1 MPTLPDR
8 IRVVEVGPRDGLQ
21 NEAAHVPTERKIR
34 LVEALGEAGLP
45 AIEMTA
51 FVHPR
56 WIPQMA
62 DAAEVAAGVR
72 RREGVAYSA
81 LVPNLKGYAAAAAA
95 DVPVVAVF
103 MSATETHSR
112 RNLNKGI
119 SEAIEAL
126 REVTEAAQAD
136 GRRVRAYLSVVF
148 GCPYE
153 GDVSPGA
160 TLAIARQLDAMGIG
174 ELSLGDTTGM
184 ANPSQVRR
192 LVAALREA
200 VPGMDLAGHF
210 HDTRGTA
217 LANTYAAML
226 EGLDIFDASVGG
238 LGGCPYAPGASGNLS
253 TNDLVAMM
261 EGMGVATGVDR
272 EQLLDVTRWICLDV
286 LGVPIPSREAT
297 AELARRAKAA
307 RVSAERA

>member
-1 MPTLPDR
+1 MDKPSR
-8 IRVVEVGPRDGLQ
+8 IRIVEVGPRDGLQ
-21 NEAAHVPTERKIR
+21 NESVHVSATDKVR
-34 LVEALGEAGLP
+34 LIEELGAVGLP

-62 DAAEVAAGVR
+62 DASEVARAVRKRPGVT
-72 RREGVAYSA
+72 YSA
-81 LVPNLKGYAAAAAA
+81 LVPNLRGYEAASAA

-112 RNLNKGI
+112 RNLNKTVA
-119 SEAIEAL
+119 EATVAVQ
-126 REVTEAAQAD
+126 EVTRAAKAD
-136 GRRVRAYLSVVF
+136 GRGVRAYLSVVF

-153 GDVSPGA
+153 GEVDPAA
-160 TLAIARQLDAMGIG
+160 TLAIARDLSDVGVD

-192 LVAALREA
+192 LVASLRDR
-200 VPGMDLAGHF
+200 VPGLPLAGHF

-217 LANTYAAML
+217 LANAYAAWL
-226 EGLDIFDASVGG
+226 EGVETFDASIGG
-238 LGGCPYAPGASGNLS
+238 LGGCPYAPGASGNLA
-253 TNDLVAMM
+253 TNDLVAML
-261 EGMGVATGVDR
+261 EGMGLETGVDR
-272 EQLLDVTRWICLDV
+272 EALREVTRWICLDV
-286 LGVPIPSREAT
+286 LKVPIPSREAT

-307 RVSAERA
+307 RVSAEQA

>member
-153 GDVSPGA
+153 GEVSPGA
-160 TLAIARQLDAMGIG
+160 TLAIARQLAAMGIG